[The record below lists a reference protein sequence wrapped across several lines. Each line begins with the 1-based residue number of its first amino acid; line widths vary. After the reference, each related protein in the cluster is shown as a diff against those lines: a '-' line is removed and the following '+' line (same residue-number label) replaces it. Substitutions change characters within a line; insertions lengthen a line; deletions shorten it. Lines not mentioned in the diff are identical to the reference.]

1 MDTEVLHEVPSHS
14 NHSSV
19 VRPLPADVQM
29 DRRWRQLCHDA
40 VQMSPLSLSLSLSH
54 SPALFPPDTN
64 DRSSPSPYVNM
75 IRSSIGPLG
84 N

>member
-1 MDTEVLHEVPSHS
+1 MDTEALHEVPSHS
-14 NHSSV
+14 IHSSV
-19 VRPLPADVQM
+19 VRPLLADVQI

-40 VQMSPLSLSLSLSH
+40 VKMSQSPVSLSLSFLLS
-54 SPALFPPDTN
+54 PDTT
-64 DRSSPSPYVNM
+64 DRSLPSPYVNM